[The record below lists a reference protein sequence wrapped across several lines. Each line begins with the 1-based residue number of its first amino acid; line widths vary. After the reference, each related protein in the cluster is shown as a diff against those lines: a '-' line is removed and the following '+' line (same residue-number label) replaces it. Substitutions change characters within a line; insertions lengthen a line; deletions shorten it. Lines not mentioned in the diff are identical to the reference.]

1 MDLVVSCEHASCA
14 VPPGLEEALGIPE
27 DVLQSHRGWDP
38 GAAWTAEQL
47 AAEFETE
54 LFLGQVTRL
63 AVDLNRSADNRR
75 ADSVF
80 AQRLPVAQRQALR
93 QRYHAPHW
101 DAVGRALARLTRR
114 GPVLHLS
121 VHSFTPVLHGK
132 HRPMD
137 IGLLYDPVRRLE
149 AALARELKGSLSAA
163 GLNVA
168 RNAPYRGRDDG
179 ITRGMRARFGPEAY
193 AGIELELNQA
203 RVRDGRLEPE
213 VYDAVRAAL
222 ATILGVALHP
232 RGTPGAPTAQ
242 RPGA

>member
-1 MDLVVSCEHASCA
+1 MDLVLSCEHASWA
-14 VPPGLEEALGIPE
+14 LPSGLEDALGVPE
-27 DVLQSHRGWDP
+27 DVLRSHRGWDA

-47 AAEFETE
+47 AARFEAE
-54 LFLGQVTRL
+54 LFLGRVTRL

-80 AQRLPVAQRQALR
+80 AQRLSEPQRQDLR
-93 QRYHAPHW
+93 RQYHAPHW
-101 DAVGRALARLTRR
+101 DAVARALGRRVRR

-132 HRPMD
+132 RRPMD
-137 IGLLYDPVRRLE
+137 IGLLYDPVRPLE
-149 AALARELKGSLSAA
+149 AALARELKNLLSAT
-163 GLNVA
+163 GLKVA

-179 ITRGMRARFGPEAY
+179 ITRGMRARFAPERY

-203 RVRDGRLEPE
+203 QVRDGRLEP
-213 VYDAVRAAL
+213 AVFESVASAL
-222 ATILGVALHP
+222 ATILAGHLHP
-232 RGTPGAPTAQ
+232 PGAGRAPTAR